1 MSLFNKEVENPAYRE
16 QPARPNI
23 STAQSAT
30 PVTPPAQK
38 DRRVARSRRGF
49 LGYGTKISGKL
60 HFEGSV
66 RIDGDLDGEIESKE
80 ITIGESAV
88 VTAQIRADSIVLCG
102 KVKGEINATQRIE
115 IRATAKI
122 TGDITTPKLI
132 IQEGAIFEG
141 RCSTRERFGRRSQSP
156 PPRRPCS
163 RDRTRLAIPR
173 GAVVRPLRGRRHLP
187 PATSSGHLS
196 FGCGCGIR
204 LLAVSGGAIRRE

>member
-1 MSLFNKEVENPAYRE
+1 MSLLSE
-16 QPARPNI
+16 QSARPSI
-23 STAQSAT
+23 STAQSAS

-38 DRRVARSRRGF
+38 IVESPARAGAV

-66 RIDGDLDGEIESKE
+66 RIDGDLDGEIDSKE

-88 VTAQIRADSIVLCG
+88 VTAQIRADSIVVGG

-122 TGDITTPKLI
+122 TGNITAPKLI

-141 RCSTRERFGRRSQSP
+141 RCSSTRNDSDSDQEVPRLVVPVLVTEPDWRYLGGR
-156 PPRRPCS
+156 
-163 RDRTRLAIPR
+163 L
-173 GAVVRPLRGRRHLP
+173 
-187 PATSSGHLS
+187 
-196 FGCGCGIR
+196 
-204 LLAVSGGAIRRE
+204 